1 MPDTPRAPSPG
12 RLFVIAIA
20 AAVVGFVITLSFGF
34 ADHAPAPH
42 GVRLAVA
49 APPDLVRELTA
60 GLAHAAPGGFTILTA
75 TTAQAVASDVRS
87 QQAAGGLTAGP
98 AGPVTIVTAAAAGT
112 SQQQAITTAL
122 SAAAGALHRPVLALD
137 AVPLPPGDHAGL
149 SAFVFELGLLLPS
162 VIASVGLFLLGARL
176 RLWWRVTAA
185 ALFALLTACGSVL
198 ALHAIYGALTGS
210 GPALLGVGFLG
221 ALTFVAFVTAAQA
234 VTGLPGTGLGALVFV
249 VIGNAVSGGTVPF
262 AFLPDGFRQLA
273 PWLPNGAIVSAARDV
288 TYFPAASTAHP
299 LAVLIIWLAASLAV
313 LVGVDLLH
321 LAERRHAPGRAA
333 EIYATAGTTH
343 LRQRRARQRTGTLKP
358 DPVTEPA

>member
-42 GVRLAVA
+42 GVRLAVT

-75 TTAQAVASDVRS
+75 PTAQAVASDVRS

-122 SAAAGALHRPVLALD
+122 SAAAGVLHRPVLALD

-198 ALHAIYGALTGS
+198 ALHAIYWAPWSSSSSATPSPAGRCPSRSCPTGS
-210 GPALLGVGFLG
+210 ASSPPGSPTAPSSPLPA
-221 ALTFVAFVTAAQA
+221 TSPTSR
-234 VTGLPGTGLGALVFV
+234 P
-249 VIGNAVSGGTVPF
+249 P
-262 AFLPDGFRQLA
+262 A
-273 PWLPNGAIVSAARDV
+273 PPIPS
-288 TYFPAASTAHP
+288 PS
-299 LAVLIIWLAASLAV
+299 
-313 LVGVDLLH
+313 
-321 LAERRHAPGRAA
+321 
-333 EIYATAGTTH
+333 
-343 LRQRRARQRTGTLKP
+343 
-358 DPVTEPA
+358 